1 MRLPGAFFRTSWWN
15 KGADFHWA
23 RRFDLYK
30 TGENVSIVPWL
41 TGDPGI
47 FTSNLDVARQVVS
60 GSHKTDFKKG
70 AFGTGLCCEMWG
82 MNLFAAD
89 GDVWRKHR
97 RVVGPV
103 FNNKLYKSVWNQT
116 QMTYNEMLLTL
127 SVIAVCG
134 FGFSI
139 AWDEPEISEDGSM
152 SVQEALR
159 IVTDNSALA
168 FAPKWVAVSVT
179 SGFSFRDYRMGQEQ
193 LSKFLKEQVIRRRAA
208 ILHDEI
214 DASKSDT
221 VFDLLIK
228 ARENEEG
235 KYSMNSEELI
245 GNAFIMLFAGHETA
259 AQSLA
264 ATLGFLAVHD
274 EIQEEV
280 YQEIKS
286 VLSDHPDPRF
296 EDHTKLEKVLAV
308 FYEALRMFPPG
319 HVLIREAAK
328 DTVINVPKPVGQ
340 EGTIPI
346 PIPKGFQVMVD
357 MVGIQYN
364 PRYFDE
370 PEKYKPSRWYGT
382 SNESDSFTAFS
393 IACIGR
399 KFATTQAVCFLTLL
413 LRDWMVK
420 PILRDGET
428 KEAWA
433 NRVLDASIVI
443 TLGVRDVPLTF
454 SRRCD
459 VRS

>member
-1 MRLPGAFFRTSWWN
+1 
-15 KGADFHWA
+15 
-23 RRFDLYK
+23 
-30 TGENVSIVPWL
+30 
-41 TGDPGI
+41 
-47 FTSNLDVARQVVS
+47 
-60 GSHKTDFKKG
+60 
-70 AFGTGLCCEMWG
+70 
-82 MNLFAAD
+82 
-89 GDVWRKHR
+89 
-97 RVVGPV
+97 
-103 FNNKLYKSVWNQT
+103 
-116 QMTYNEMLLTL
+116 MTYNEMLATDQWSTNGQVALPAVQRITFKLTL

-134 FGFSI
+134 FGFSV

-168 FAPKWVAVSVT
+168 FAPKWVKNLP
-179 SGFSFRDYRMGQEQ
+179 FKYFRDYRMGQEQ

-208 ILHDEI
+208 ILHGGI
-214 DASKSDT
+214 DAQDDSKSDT

-228 ARENEEG
+228 ARENEGG
-235 KYSMNSEELI
+235 KYSMNNEELI

-274 EIQEEV
+274 ETQEEV

-346 PIPKGFQVMVD
+346 PIPKGFHVMVD

-370 PEKYKPSRWYGT
+370 PEKFKPSRWYGT

-393 IACIGR
+393 IGPRACIGR